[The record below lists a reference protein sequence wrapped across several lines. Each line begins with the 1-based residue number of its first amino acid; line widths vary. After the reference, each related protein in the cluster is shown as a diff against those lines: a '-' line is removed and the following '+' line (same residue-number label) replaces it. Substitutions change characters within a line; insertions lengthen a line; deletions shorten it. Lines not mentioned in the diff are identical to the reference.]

1 MNDRASETN
10 SRTYYDD
17 FSTGYERERGA
28 GYHRLLD
35 DLEMQVLRP
44 FTSGARVLEV
54 GCGTGLILDR
64 LARDAAEAWG
74 LDLSPGMLRTARQ
87 RGLHVVLGSATQL
100 PFADASFDLVCS
112 FKVLAH
118 VPDIRAALAEI
129 ARVTRPGG
137 HMVLEFY
144 NPWSLR
150 YLAKRIAGPQPI
162 SDGRTEADVFTR
174 WDSPRAIREHLP
186 SGVTLEAFRGVR
198 VFTPAAFVYKLPLVR
213 PALEVLERRALASP
227 LRYFG
232 GFLIAILRKRDRAS
246 D

>member
-17 FSTGYERERGA
+17 FSTGYERERGV

-35 DLEMQVLRP
+35 DLEMQVLQP
-44 FTSGARVLEV
+44 FVAGARVLEV
-54 GCGTGLILDR
+54 GCGTGLILGR

-74 LDLSPGMLRTARQ
+74 VDLSPGMLRAARQ
-87 RGLHVVLGSATQL
+87 RGLNVVLGSATQL

-118 VPDIRAALAEI
+118 VPDIRAALAEV

-137 HMVLEFY
+137 QMVLEFY

-174 WDSPRAIREHLP
+174 WDSPRAIRALLP
-186 SGVTLEAFRGVR
+186 SGVALEAFRGVR
-198 VFTPAAFVYKLPLVR
+198 VFTPAAFVYKLPLVS
-213 PALEVLERRALASP
+213 PALQVLERRALASP

-232 GFLIAILRKRDRAS
+232 GFLIAILRKRDRSS